1 MKCQFCNTALN
12 RENDGMFIRQ
22 FLNDE
27 ELKKLKV
34 SNVCVSCKKEIMFAG
49 LMQVL

>member
-1 MKCQFCNTALN
+1 MKCQLCNTSISLK
-12 RENDGMFIRQ
+12 NDGMFIRQ

-34 SNVCVSCKKEIMFAG
+34 SSVCVSCKKELMFAG
-49 LMQVL
+49 LIAVL